1 MTAGE
6 RKREEKGR
14 CLFTSFAP
22 HFSLGDKFVIIVN
35 LRLRSVGGN
44 EIAIGQRF
52 YAKILCKEKKRRIS
66 RARKEKRRL
75 ER

>member
-6 RKREEKGR
+6 RKREERER

-52 YAKILCKEKKRRIS
+52 YAKILCKKKKEDLS
-66 RARKEKRRL
+66 RAQTEKRRL